1 MKALKIFA
9 VWLLLTV
16 LPLQGMAFN
25 FLMTCKASQQ
35 GIGQAMMAD
44 TDADHG
50 HLKHGKM
57 HHGGHFSPD
66 AEDAAE
72 SVAEDAQ
79 PADGSCVNYCA
90 VAFSIPVS
98 DITFSVM
105 TNPSNR
111 ISYIGFHVPFVV
123 PDGPEH
129 RPRFLIA

>member
-35 GIGQAMMAD
+35 GIVQTMMPD
-44 TDADHG
+44 TDAGHM
-50 HLKHGKM
+50 HLKHG
-57 HHGGHFSPD
+57 GHMFSHND
-66 AEDAAE
+66 D
-72 SVAEDAQ
+72 VAEDAK

-90 VAFSIPVS
+90 VAFSIHVN
-98 DITFSVM
+98 DFTLSVM
-105 TNPSNR
+105 PNPSNR